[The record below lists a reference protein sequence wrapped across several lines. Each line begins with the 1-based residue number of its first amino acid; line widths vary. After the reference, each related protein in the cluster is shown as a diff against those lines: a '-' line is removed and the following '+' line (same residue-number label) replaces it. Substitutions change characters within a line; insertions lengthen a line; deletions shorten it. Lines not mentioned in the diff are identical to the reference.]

1 VLGIGTIYLNR
12 VVRRPSGV
20 QVIALQVVLGRA
32 RSGLPKGA
40 VINVGYAQA
49 GVRAH

>member
-1 VLGIGTIYLNR
+1 
-12 VVRRPSGV
+12 VVKRPGGV

-40 VINVGYAQA
+40 MINIGFAQA
-49 GVRAH
+49 GVRTH